1 MAGSRIQETWRQVP
15 YIYGEGQWLKK
26 REVALADGLP
36 RIGLTSRLASLVEG
50 SQAKSAKAI
59 QPAGRLSAS
68 QLKPLKLHQS
78 FPKKKRKSLSEKRQA
93 QRRSATSINARSVA
107 SIWPWHLNLSKTNVR
122 PLLSMR
128 ATQRLVRRKPLT
140 IKSITQH
147 LSAGNTELNSQGSG
161 GLGESQARV
170 ATI

>member
-1 MAGSRIQETWRQVP
+1 MARSRIQETWRQVP

-36 RIGLTSRLASLVEG
+36 RIGLTSRLASLAEG
-50 SQAKSAKAI
+50 SQAKSARAI

-68 QLKPLKLHQS
+68 QLKPLRLHQS
-78 FPKKKRKSLSEKRQA
+78 FPKKKRKSLSGKRQA
-93 QRRSATSINARSVA
+93 QRRSVTSINARSVA
-107 SIWPWHLNLSKTNVR
+107 SIWPWHLNLSKTNAR

-128 ATQRLVRRKPLT
+128 ATQKLARRKPLT
-140 IKSITQH
+140 IKSITQRP
-147 LSAGNTELNSQGSG
+147 SAGNIERNSQGSG

-170 ATI
+170 VVT

>member
-1 MAGSRIQETWRQVP
+1 M
-15 YIYGEGQWLKK
+15 
-26 REVALADGLP
+26 ADGLP
-36 RIGLTSRLASLVEG
+36 RIGLTSRLASLAEG
-50 SQAKSAKAI
+50 SQAKSVKAI
-59 QPAGRLSAS
+59 QPVGRPSAS

-78 FPKKKRKSLSEKRQA
+78 FLKKKRKSLSGKRQA
-93 QRRSATSINARSVA
+93 QKRSATSINAGSVA

-128 ATQRLVRRKPLT
+128 ATQRLARRKPLT

-161 GLGESQARV
+161 GLGELQARV
-170 ATI
+170 VVT